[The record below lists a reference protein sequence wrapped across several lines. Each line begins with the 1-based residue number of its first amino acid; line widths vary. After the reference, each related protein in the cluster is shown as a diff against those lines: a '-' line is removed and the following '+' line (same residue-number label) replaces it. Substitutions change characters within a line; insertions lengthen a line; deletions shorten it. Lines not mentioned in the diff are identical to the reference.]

1 DRLKDAN
8 SLSALAEMDIIITCQ
23 GGDYTKAI
31 YPALINHGWQ
41 GYWIDA
47 ASALRMDERACIILD
62 PVNRENIDR
71 AVKAGIKLFVG
82 GNCSITLSLMGLAGL

>member
-1 DRLKDAN
+1 
-8 SLSALAEMDIIITCQ
+8 MDIIITCQ

-47 ASALRMDERACIILD
+47 AALRMDEKPA
-62 PVNRENIDR
+62 
-71 AVKAGIKLFVG
+71 LFSTPSTAKI
-82 GNCSITLSLMGLAGL
+82 SIVR

>member
-1 DRLKDAN
+1 
-8 SLSALAEMDIIITCQ
+8 MDIIITCQ

-47 ASALRMDERACIILD
+47 ASALRMDEEPA
-62 PVNRENIDR
+62 
-71 AVKAGIKLFVG
+71 LFSTPSTAKI
-82 GNCSITLSLMGLAGL
+82 SIVR